1 MFDDGGKIAI
11 RNCPPPFRFTCEK
24 SWEGLEPTDQ
34 EGVRHCDSCNEN
46 VHLCETDAAM
56 LDHARQGHCV
66 AKYMPVPGI
75 PWGMFVG
82 RPKHPSDPQT
92 IAAETEYWR
101 EQNKSI
107 SLRYM
112 HEAESD
118 CPVCGF
124 PQNDRIQGK
133 ENQCL
138 ICEPPVFLNS
148 GTIEAS
154 PETET
159 EQ

>member
-1 MFDDGGKIAI
+1 MFDEGGNVTV

-24 SWEGLEPTDQ
+24 LWEGLETTDQ
-34 EGVRHCDSCNEN
+34 EGVRHCVSCNEN
-46 VHLCETDAAM
+46 VHLCETDVEM
-56 LDHARQGHCV
+56 LEHARLGHCV

-92 IAAETEYWR
+92 IAAETEYQR

-124 PQNDRIQGK
+124 PQSPPIQVEKGR
-133 ENQCL
+133 CL
-138 ICEPPVFLNS
+138 ICNPYVLLYSDLNKPVQPTES
-148 GTIEAS
+148 EA
-154 PETET
+154 
-159 EQ
+159 